1 MLCSD
6 ADTGTIK
13 LQQGK
18 KDMDNQLQNEDK
30 KILNVWLDRQLGLKM
45 TNVQK
50 TIKERI
56 LKFNYIY

>member
-1 MLCSD
+1 MQTQEQLNFNRE
-6 ADTGTIK
+6 
-13 LQQGK
+13 K

-45 TNVQK
+45 RNVQK
-50 TIKERI
+50 MIKERI

>member
-1 MLCSD
+1 MQTQEQLNFNRE
-6 ADTGTIK
+6 
-13 LQQGK
+13 K

-50 TIKERI
+50 MIKERI